1 MDLEKGNNV
10 IILNVNSSMAVGFGE
25 LICDFTMKTNSVKGM
40 KLPRLLLKGRKEL
53 GGKSSTHNWMNNY
66 MK

>member
-1 MDLEKGNNV
+1 
-10 IILNVNSSMAVGFGE
+10 MAVGLGE

-53 GGKSSTHNWMNNY
+53 AGESSTHNWMNNY